1 MQVTSFVLKV
11 IAIISM
17 LIDHT
22 SVALYPLIPTDMN
35 YLYEI
40 GRTIGRT
47 AFPLFCFMIVEGFY
61 HTRNKLRY
69 LGSLFLLAIIS
80 ELPFD
85 AVFVSKELRVEYNSQ
100 NVFFTLAL
108 GLTAI
113 IILDFAYKKLRLF
126 VTVQKNIPLMVIGN
140 LFNLFLQ
147 IFIIQPMYIPV
158 IAVNADYGSFG
169 FELILLIYYFEKI
182 PMLFKNFDAR
192 FETDRMKF
200 IFAGLAVAFWLV
212 YFDTISGR
220 ITESP
225 GLPAAVLIMLYN
237 GQRGS
242 YRIPKY
248 VFYFFY
254 PVHLTIL
261 YFMRKALAGY

>member
-1 MQVTSFVLKV
+1 MQVTSFVLKI

-17 LIDHT
+17 LIDHA
-22 SVALYPLIPTDMN
+22 SVALYPLIPTNMN

-40 GRTIGRT
+40 GRTVGRT

-69 LGSLFLLAIIS
+69 LGSLILLAIIS

-85 AVFVSKELRVEYNSQ
+85 AVFVSNELRVEYSSQ
-100 NVFFTLAL
+100 NVFFTLAR

-113 IILDFAYKKLRLF
+113 IILDFTNKKVHSF
-126 VTVQKNIPLMVIGN
+126 ITVQKNILMMVICN
-140 LFNLFLQ
+140 LLNIFLQ
-147 IFIIQPMYIPV
+147 LFIIQLIYVPV
-158 IAVNADYGSFG
+158 SAINADYGGSG

-182 PMLFKNFDAR
+182 PMLFRNFDAR
-192 FETDRMKF
+192 FYSDRVKF

-225 GLPAAVLIMLYN
+225 GLPAAVLILLYN

-254 PVHLTIL
+254 PVHLAIL
-261 YFMRKALAGY
+261 YFIRKALAGY